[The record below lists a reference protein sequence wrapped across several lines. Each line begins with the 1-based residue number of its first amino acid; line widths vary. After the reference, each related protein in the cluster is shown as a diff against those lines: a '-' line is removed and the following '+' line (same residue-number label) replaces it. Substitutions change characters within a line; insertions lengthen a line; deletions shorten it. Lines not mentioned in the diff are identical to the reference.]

1 MNAKRVAASL
11 LLGVLLAACAGTP
24 GSPTPMGSSP
34 LRSPGVL
41 TSLAPTVE
49 PATPKPTYVPSP
61 TPAPSASPSASPAAT
76 LVWHRLGAIPMRYP
90 SDLAVA
96 GEIGSSPIDG
106 LVGFAKGYVVL
117 DGHAGAVWHSKDG
130 RSWKRVRLPIQ
141 LPLEEAKDG
150 NGMLGR
156 VITTNGREVLVV
168 GGYSHAPC
176 HRGVGATGGGPECA
190 VSPITWISADGR
202 TWRRAF
208 ADSDGEFVAA
218 WPVAGG
224 WMAAES
230 SWSGACLYGAM
241 LWRSAD
247 GIRWKRTETT
257 PPAAWEGYDRV
268 PVGIASETGTQILAA
283 SERIWPPW
291 RTVTTVATAVEGGS
305 WRVLGGFPGEGA
317 QVVAGVA
324 LTAGRSAWVLGG
336 WSATSVHV
344 AASYHEAPDEW
355 TVPTA
360 WSSVDGVKWTLT
372 VLPVGPGL
380 PPTEPGDTGVQVTA
394 VTSVALTERGY
405 VAVGAYGTPHGGAR
419 HETWVSDDGATWSRL
434 PQPAT
439 PRFDYGPGL
448 VANGP
453 AGVIGISG
461 TKAHDELVVWQLR

>member
-1 MNAKRVAASL
+1 
-11 LLGVLLAACAGTP
+11 
-24 GSPTPMGSSP
+24 
-34 LRSPGVL
+34 
-41 TSLAPTVE
+41 
-49 PATPKPTYVPSP
+49 
-61 TPAPSASPSASPAAT
+61 
-76 LVWHRLGAIPMRYP
+76 MRYP
-90 SDLAVA
+90 SDLAVV

-117 DGHAGAVWHSKDG
+117 DGTAGAVWYSKDG
-130 RSWKRVRLPIQ
+130 WSWKRVKLPFD
-141 LPLEEAKDG
+141 LPLDEARG
-150 NGMLGR
+150 
-156 VITTNGREVLVV
+156 IATNGSEVLVV
-168 GGYSHAPC
+168 GGYSHEPCGKVAP
-176 HRGVGATGGGPECA
+176 GATGGLDCA
-190 VSPITWISADGR
+190 VSPLAWISDDGV
-202 TWRRAF
+202 TWRS
-208 ADSDGEFVAA
+208 ADLEPADDGMSEFVAA

-230 SWSGACLYGAM
+230 SWSGACLYGAT

-247 GIRWKRTETT
+247 GIRWKRMETT
-257 PPAAWEGYDRV
+257 LPAAWEGYDRV

-291 RTVTTVATAVEGGS
+291 RTVTTVAAAVEGGS
-305 WRVLGGFPGEGA
+305 WR
-317 QVVAGVA
+317 
-324 LTAGRSAWVLGG
+324 VLGG

-360 WSSVDGVKWTLT
+360 WSSVDGVKWTAT

-380 PPTEPGDTGVQVTA
+380 PPSEPGDIPVQVTA
-394 VTSVALTERGY
+394 VTSLALAELGY
-405 VAVGAYGTPHGGAR
+405 VAVGAFGLNRTGAR
-419 HETWVSDDGATWSRL
+419 HETWVSDDGASWSRL